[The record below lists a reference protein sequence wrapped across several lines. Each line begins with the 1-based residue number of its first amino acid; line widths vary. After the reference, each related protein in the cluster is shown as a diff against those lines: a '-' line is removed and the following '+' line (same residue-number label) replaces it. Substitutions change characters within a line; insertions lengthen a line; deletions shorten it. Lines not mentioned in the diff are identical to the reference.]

1 MKKIIS
7 YSIYNKRPKD
17 ILGLIC
23 NCILSKFVYPSWSIY
38 IYYDN
43 TIPRECIQI
52 LKSFDNVEMKYM
64 NEHWLTKYDKMMWR
78 FLAIDDADI
87 VICRDGDSWISKRE
101 EVCVNEWLESDKI
114 FHIIRDHCYH
124 SKEIMGGMWGMKKIK
139 NFSMEEKLKNMIE
152 KYSEPK
158 INDQTFL
165 KLYIYDILNKDDI
178 FIHTGKQFAMNDEG
192 KPWLPG
198 KEIWKT
204 GGYFPEENIKLIPE
218 YCDWDEWIPE
228 FSFKKINALNKFL
241 CAHCLEEHDVLIGN
255 ILEHYPKNTIKKLE
269 ELFNNHGYDLWKV
282 DFNPP
287 ISIK

>member
-7 YSIYNKRPKD
+7 FSIYNNRPKD
-17 ILGLIC
+17 VLGVIC
-23 NCILSKFVYPSWSIY
+23 NCILSKFVYPGWSVRIF
-38 IYYDN
+38 YDN
-43 TIPRECIQI
+43 SVNQESIDVMKT
-52 LKSFDNVEMKYM
+52 FDNVEMVNM

-78 FLAIDDADI
+78 FLAINDADI

-101 EVCVNEWLESDKI
+101 EVCVAEWLESDKI

-139 NFSMEEKLKNMIE
+139 NFNIEEKLKNMIE

-158 INDQTFL
+158 INDQSFL
-165 KLYIYDILNKDDI
+165 KEYIYDELNKDDI
-178 FIHTGKQFAMNDEG
+178 LVHIGKQFAMNDEG

-204 GGYFPEENIKLIPE
+204 GGYFPQENPQLMPE
-218 YCDWDEWIPE
+218 YDDWDEWIPE
-228 FSFKKINALNKFL
+228 FSFKKINELNKFL
-241 CAHCLEEHDVLIGN
+241 CAHCREEHDVLMGN
-255 ILEHYPKNTIKKLE
+255 ILEHYPKDTIKKLE
-269 ELFNNHGYDLWKV
+269 EYYKKLGYNLHDVK
-282 DFNPP
+282 FSPP